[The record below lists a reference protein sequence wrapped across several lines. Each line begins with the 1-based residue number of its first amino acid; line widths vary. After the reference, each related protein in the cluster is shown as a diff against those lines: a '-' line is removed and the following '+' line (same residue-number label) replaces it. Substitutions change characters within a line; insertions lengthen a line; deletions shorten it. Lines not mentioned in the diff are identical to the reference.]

1 MDANDQY
8 ELYLIK
14 KELQS
19 IIDEL
24 SQISTGVR
32 QNFSGIGNDKCAN
45 VISSAASHY
54 RDVKA
59 QLDRMDL
66 SALSDE
72 FLAKKREEEKRAL
85 AQVQKQVTAMTT
97 GLNKSNTTTT
107 NKQSTQKAAEES
119 AKQLQKAAKS
129 AMDLLKEAL
138 PWLFR

>member
-1 MDANDQY
+1 MQLNT
-8 ELYLIK
+8 E
-14 KELQS
+14 
-19 IIDEL
+19 
-24 SQISTGVR
+24 
-32 QNFSGIGNDKCAN
+32 
-45 VISSAASHY
+45 
-54 RDVKA
+54 
-59 QLDRMDL
+59 LDRMDL